1 MLILNILYLC
11 FILCITQEL
20 IKRLSFIFLH
30 NSYPTTSNDLMHGH
44 NITRSPNQVIPKDN
58 KSSTALS
65 DAREG
70 AIPWSQQA

>member
-1 MLILNILYLC
+1 MLILILLYLC
-11 FILCITQEL
+11 FTLFITQEL

-30 NSYPTTSNDLMHGH
+30 NSTTSNDLMHGH
-44 NITRSPNQVIPKDN
+44 NQRSPNQVIPKDN

-65 DAREG
+65 DAQEG